1 MIEID
6 ITKSLNGANGKIL
19 LQISTQL
26 KTNDFISIFG
36 KSGAGKTTLLRIIAG
51 LEVADSGR
59 IIVDNEVWFDSVKK
73 INLPPQKRKIGFVF
87 QDYALFPHFSVWK
100 NLAFG
105 LKDSRDKGKIDE
117 ILKLME
123 LENLKNKLPK
133 ELSGGQK
140 QRVALA
146 RALISNANILL
157 LDEPLSALDNE
168 MRRILQ
174 DEIIKIHRHFGQTG
188 HFGLTTILVSHDIS
202 EIFKLSNRI
211 IHIKEG
217 KIVSDGDINS
227 IFGEDSIS
235 AKFNFSA
242 KIIDIAPNGI
252 IFIVKILVNNQ
263 ISTITMG
270 REAKDYKIGDE
281 ILVASKA
288 FNPLVFRAENH

>member
-19 LQISTQL
+19 LHISTRL

-59 IIVDNEVWFDSVKK
+59 IIVDNEVWFDSAKK
-73 INLPPQKRKIGFVF
+73 INLPPQRRKIGFVF

-105 LKDSRDKGKIDE
+105 LKDSRQKSKIDE

-168 MRRILQ
+168 MRGILQ
-174 DEIIKIHRHFGQTG
+174 DEIIKLHR

-270 REAKDYKIGDE
+270 REAEDYKIGDE

-288 FNPLVFRAENH
+288 FNPLVFKV

>member
-6 ITKSLNGANGKIL
+6 IKKSLNGANGKIL
-19 LQISTQL
+19 LEVSTIL
-26 KTNDFISIFG
+26 NKGNFTSIYG
-36 KSGAGKTTLLRIIAG
+36 KSGAGKTTLLRLISG

-59 IIVDNEVWFDSVKK
+59 IVVDGEVWFDSAKK

-87 QDYALFPHFSVWK
+87 QDYALFPHFSVQK

-105 LKDSRDKGKIDE
+105 LKDKREMHKIDE
-117 ILKLME
+117 ILSLME
-123 LENLKNKLPK
+123 LENLRNRLPR

-146 RALISNANILL
+146 RALMLEAKILL

-168 MRRILQ
+168 MRVLLQ
-174 DEIIKIHRHFGQTG
+174 DEIIKLHR

-211 IHIKEG
+211 LHIQNG

-227 IFGEDSIS
+227 VFDTHRVS

-242 KIIDIAPNGI
+242 KIIDIEPHGI
-252 IFIVKILVNNQ
+252 IFVVKILVNNQ
-263 ISTITMG
+263 IATITMDG
-270 REAKDYKIGDE
+270 EARNYKIGDE

-288 FNPLVFRAENH
+288 FNPIVFRQ

>member
-19 LQISTQL
+19 LRISTQL

-59 IIVDNEVWFDSVKK
+59 IIVDNEVWFDSTKK
-73 INLPPQKRKIGFVF
+73 INLPPQKRKIGFVS

-105 LKDSRDKGKIDE
+105 LKDSRQKGKIDE
-117 ILKLME
+117 LLKLME
-123 LENLKNKLPK
+123 LENLRDKLPK

-168 MRRILQ
+168 MRGILQ
-174 DEIIKIHRHFGQTG
+174 DEIIKLHR

-202 EIFKLSNRI
+202 EIFKLSNRT

-217 KIVSDGDINS
+217 KIISDGDING
-227 IFGEDSIS
+227 IFGESKLS

-242 KIIDIAPNGI
+242 KIIDITQEGI
-252 IFIVKILVNNQ
+252 IFVVHILVNNQ

-270 REAKDYKIGDE
+270 REAENYKIGDE

-288 FNPLVFRAENH
+288 FNPLVFKV

>member
-1 MIEID
+1 MIELD

-19 LQISTQL
+19 LQISTRL

-59 IIVDNEVWFDSVKK
+59 IIVDNEVWFDSEKK

-105 LKDSRDKGKIDE
+105 LKDSRNKGKIDE

-168 MRRILQ
+168 MRGILQ
-174 DEIIKIHRHFGQTG
+174 DEIIKLHR

-217 KIVSDGDINS
+217 KIISDGDINS
-227 IFGEDSIS
+227 VFGGGAVS

-242 KIIDIAPNGI
+242 KIIDIAPSGI

-270 REAKDYKIGDE
+270 REALDYKIGDE

-288 FNPLVFRAENH
+288 FNPIVFRV

>member
-19 LQISTQL
+19 LEISTRL

-51 LEVADSGR
+51 LEVADLGR
-59 IIVDNEVWFDSVKK
+59 IIVDNEVWFDSAKK

-105 LKDSRDKGKIDE
+105 LKDSRQKGKIDE

-168 MRRILQ
+168 MRGILQ
-174 DEIIKIHRHFGQTG
+174 DEIIKLHR

-227 IFGEDSIS
+227 IFGEDLIS

-270 REAKDYKIGDE
+270 REAEDYKIGDE

-288 FNPLVFRAENH
+288 FNPLVFKA

>member
-1 MIEID
+1 MIELD

-19 LQISTQL
+19 LHIATTL
-26 KTNDFISIFG
+26 KNNDFISIFG
-36 KSGAGKTTLLRIIAG
+36 KSGAGKTTLLRIISG
-51 LEVADSGR
+51 LESADSGR
-59 IIVDNEVWFDSVKK
+59 IVVDNEVWFDSQKK
-73 INLPPQKRKIGFVF
+73 IFLPPQKRKIGFVF
-87 QDYALFPHFSVWK
+87 QDYALFPHFSVQK

-105 LKDSRDKGKIDE
+105 LKNSRESHKIDE

-123 LENLKNKLPK
+123 LENLRNKLPR

-146 RALISNANILL
+146 RALVSNANILL

-168 MRRILQ
+168 MRGILQ
-174 DEIIKIHRHFGQTG
+174 DEIIKLHR

-217 KIVSDGDINS
+217 KIISDGDINS
-227 IFGEDSIS
+227 IFGEDKIS

-242 KIIDIAPNGI
+242 KILDIAPNGI

-288 FNPLVFRAENH
+288 FNPLVFKV

>member
-59 IIVDNEVWFDSVKK
+59 IVVDNEVWFDSVKK

-105 LKDSRDKGKIDE
+105 LKDSREKGKIDE
-117 ILKLME
+117 TLKLME
-123 LENLKNKLPK
+123 LENLRNKLPK

-168 MRRILQ
+168 MRGILQ
-174 DEIIKIHRHFGQTG
+174 DEVIKLHR

-227 IFGEDSIS
+227 VFGEDSIS

-242 KIIDIAPNGI
+242 KIIDIAQNGI

>member
-19 LQISTQL
+19 LHISTRL

-59 IIVDNEVWFDSVKK
+59 IIVDNEVWFDSAKK

-105 LKDSRDKGKIDE
+105 LKDSRQKSKIDE

-168 MRRILQ
+168 MRGILQ
-174 DEIIKIHRHFGQTG
+174 DEIIKLHR

-227 IFGEDSIS
+227 IFGEDLIS

-242 KIIDIAPNGI
+242 KIIDIAPEGI

-270 REAKDYKIGDE
+270 REAEDYKIGDE

-288 FNPLVFRAENH
+288 FNPMVFKV

>member
-19 LQISTQL
+19 LQISTLL

-59 IIVDNEVWFDSVKK
+59 IIVDNEVWFDSAKK
-73 INLPPQKRKIGFVF
+73 INLSPQKRKIGFVF

-105 LKDSRDKGKIDE
+105 LKDSRQKSKIDE

-168 MRRILQ
+168 MRGILQ
-174 DEIIKIHRHFGQTG
+174 DEIIKLHR

-217 KIVSDGDINS
+217 KIVSDGNINS

-288 FNPLVFRAENH
+288 FNPLVFKV

>member
-6 ITKSLNGANGKIL
+6 ITKSLNGANGAIL
-19 LQISTQL
+19 LQISTRL

-59 IIVDNEVWFDSVKK
+59 IVVDNEVWFDSAKK

-105 LKDSRDKGKIDE
+105 LKDSRKKGKIDE

-168 MRRILQ
+168 MRGILQ
-174 DEIIKIHRHFGQTG
+174 DEIIKLHR

-227 IFGEDSIS
+227 VFGEDSIS

-242 KIIDIAPNGI
+242 KIIDIAQNGI

-288 FNPLVFRAENH
+288 FNPLVFRAENR

>member
-1 MIEID
+1 MIELD

-19 LQISTQL
+19 LQISTRL

-59 IIVDNEVWFDSVKK
+59 IIVDNEVWFDSEKK

-105 LKDSRDKGKIDE
+105 LKDSRNKGKIDE

-168 MRRILQ
+168 MRGILQ
-174 DEIIKIHRHFGQTG
+174 DEIIKLHR

-217 KIVSDGDINS
+217 KIISDGDINS

-270 REAKDYKIGDE
+270 REALDYKIGDE

-288 FNPLVFRAENH
+288 FNPLVFKV

>member
-6 ITKSLNGANGKIL
+6 ITKSLNGANGAIL
-19 LQISTQL
+19 LQISTRL

-59 IIVDNEVWFDSVKK
+59 IVVDNEVWFDSVKK

-168 MRRILQ
+168 MRGILQ
-174 DEIIKIHRHFGQTG
+174 DEIIKLHR

-242 KIIDIAPNGI
+242 KIIDIAQNGI

-288 FNPLVFRAENH
+288 FNPLVFKAENH

>member
-6 ITKSLNGANGKIL
+6 ITKSLNGANGAIL
-19 LQISTQL
+19 LQISTRL

-59 IIVDNEVWFDSVKK
+59 IIVDNEVWFDSAKK

-168 MRRILQ
+168 MRGILQ
-174 DEIIKIHRHFGQTG
+174 DEIIKLHR

-227 IFGEDSIS
+227 VFGEDSIS

-242 KIIDIAPNGI
+242 KIIDIAQNGL

-270 REAKDYKIGDE
+270 CEAKDYKIGDE

-288 FNPLVFRAENH
+288 FNPLVFKV

>member
-19 LQISTQL
+19 LHISTQL

-59 IIVDNEVWFDSVKK
+59 IIVDNEVWFDSTKK

-117 ILKLME
+117 LLKLME
-123 LENLKNKLPK
+123 LENLRDKLPK

-168 MRRILQ
+168 MRGILQ
-174 DEIIKIHRHFGQTG
+174 DEIIKLHR

-217 KIVSDGDINS
+217 KIISDGDING
-227 IFGEDSIS
+227 IFGESKLS

-242 KIIDIAPNGI
+242 KIIDITQEGI
-252 IFIVKILVNNQ
+252 IFVVHILVNNQ

-270 REAKDYKIGDE
+270 REAEEYKIGDE

-288 FNPLVFRAENH
+288 FNPLVFKA

>member
-1 MIEID
+1 MIELD

-19 LQISTQL
+19 LQISTRL

-59 IIVDNEVWFDSVKK
+59 IIVDNEVWFDSEKK

-105 LKDSRDKGKIDE
+105 LKDSRNKGKIDE

-168 MRRILQ
+168 MRGILQ
-174 DEIIKIHRHFGQTG
+174 DEIIKLHR

-217 KIVSDGDINS
+217 KIISDGDINS

-242 KIIDIAPNGI
+242 KIIDIAPSGI

-270 REAKDYKIGDE
+270 REALDYKIGDE

-288 FNPLVFRAENH
+288 FNPLVFKV

>member
-19 LQISTQL
+19 LEISTRL

-59 IIVDNEVWFDSVKK
+59 IIVDNEVWFDSAKK

-105 LKDSRDKGKIDE
+105 LKDSRQKGKIDE

-168 MRRILQ
+168 MRGILQ
-174 DEIIKIHRHFGQTG
+174 DEIIKLHR

-227 IFGEDSIS
+227 IFGEDLIS

-270 REAKDYKIGDE
+270 REAEDYKIGDE

-288 FNPLVFRAENH
+288 FNPLVFKA